1 MSLQFKLAQE
11 KTTKTIKSTASSI
24 SASIKSFSQDLFSR
38 KIDPVVMNAGY
49 KEFIT
54 RYEEDMKHIEESM
67 KALASASTQVTEEWK
82 KSEEEQQKRIAE
94 LQEENKALREEKT
107 TLEASLRSTIQS
119 LELANEEAK
128 GELLKARVEFKVSV
142 RAEWRRDSQ
151 DQEENNRRLKKLEE
165 KVAEVE
171 TVKEQEVKAKQAEVE
186 AAKQEAEE
194 AKEEAAK
201 QSARAETAES
211 RVKALENVDKE
222 QQAEEEKKR
231 VVEAGTARSTDA

>member
-151 DQEENNRRLKKLEE
+151 DQE
-165 KVAEVE
+165 
-171 TVKEQEVKAKQAEVE
+171 
-186 AAKQEAEE
+186 
-194 AKEEAAK
+194 
-201 QSARAETAES
+201 
-211 RVKALENVDKE
+211 
-222 QQAEEEKKR
+222 
-231 VVEAGTARSTDA
+231 